1 MSLTNERNEDVDT
14 ATVQRLL
21 DEVELRKLIQAVPRA
36 LDERDFDGYGAQFTE
51 DAVMEIG
58 REVRRGRQAIADGPR
73 RDLPSLYEA
82 TYHHM
87 GQIYVDVDE
96 DEATILAYI
105 VAYHLPKAS
114 EPMTHEDM
122 RRQVPRR
129 RPANRE
135 RLANRA
141 TPSRNRPDPRG
152 FHEPRRLVG
161 FVWIIGQTTGRCPP
175 WSPAR

>member
-1 MSLTNERNEDVDT
+1 VSLTNERNEDVDT

-21 DEVELRKLIQAVPRA
+21 DESELRKLIQAVPRA

-58 REVRRGRQAIADGPR
+58 REVRRGRQAIADGPKH
-73 RDLPSLYEA
+73 DLPSRYEA

-105 VAYHLPKAS
+105 YAYHLPKAS
-114 EPMTHEDM
+114 EPMTHEDAGGKYHAVA
-122 RRQVPRR
+122 RRTENGWRIT
-129 RPANRE
+129 
-135 RLANRA
+135 RL
-141 TPSRNRPDPRG
+141 
-152 FHEPRRLVG
+152 RLEIVLTQG
-161 FVWIIGQTTGRCPP
+161 ASLNLGV
-175 WSPAR
+175 